1 MARTAA
7 PVTPGADPAAASN
20 TTADAGADPAAA
32 GRAGQLR
39 GHGVAAAGAAGGDDE
54 VAKLRAELAEM
65 KALLGQVAR
74 QNQPAPAV
82 VKLPTMAEVLK
93 GGKPDSPVLTAE
105 GWYVPAVLPSQRQVG

>member
-7 PVTPGADPAAASN
+7 PVTPGADPAAAPV
-20 TTADAGADPAAA
+20 TPGGEGAGSEPQGSVGSPTVEELQA
-32 GRAGQLR
+32 QL
-39 GHGVAAAGAAGGDDE
+39 
-54 VAKLRAELAEM
+54 AEQSKQLAEM
-65 KALLGQVAR
+65 KALMGQVVR

-93 GGKPDSPVLTAE
+93 AGKPDSPVLTSE

>member
-7 PVTPGADPAAASN
+7 PVTPGADPAAAPITRSGEVVVLPEGVG
-20 TTADAGADPAAA
+20 TADMV
-32 GRAGQLR
+32 
-39 GHGVAAAGAAGGDDE
+39 VASDDDE

-74 QNQPAPAV
+74 QNQPAPVA

-93 GGKPDSPVLTAE
+93 DGKPDSPVLTAE

>member
-7 PVTPGADPAAASN
+7 PVTPGADTAAAAPVTPGGEVVVLPEGVKPS
-20 TTADAGADPAAA
+20 D
-32 GRAGQLR
+32 
-39 GHGVAAAGAAGGDDE
+39 VAAAPDDE

-93 GGKPDSPVLTAE
+93 AGKPDSPVLTSE
-105 GWYVPAVLPSQRQVG
+105 GWYVPAVLLSQRQAG

>member
-7 PVTPGADPAAASN
+7 PVTPGADPTAAPVA
-20 TTADAGADPAAA
+20 
-32 GRAGQLR
+32 RAGEVVELPE
-39 GHGVAAAGAAGGDDE
+39 GVKPSDVAAAPDDE

-65 KALLGQVAR
+65 KALVGQVVR
-74 QNQPAPAV
+74 QNQPAPVA

-93 GGKPDSPVLTAE
+93 AGKPDSPVLTAE